1 LEILAVVVEGG
12 VVAPLFFCSEI
23 LCKTIQNTLNFLLT
37 MESSYTSKV
46 CKTKEKS
53 LDESQKLDLKPPCK
67 TKEENKN

>member
-12 VVAPLFFCSEI
+12 VVAPLFFWFEI
-23 LCKTIQNTLNFLLT
+23 L
-37 MESSYTSKV
+37 